1 MKPLKIDLHIHTR
14 DDPEDHISYSAYDL
28 IDQAVIKGFDILA
41 ITNHQKPTYGQHL
54 ISYAAE
60 RDIVLIPGVEATIKG
75 KHVLLI
81 NMPFEKASFSTFE
94 DVQRNKAPNNLVIA
108 PHPYFP
114 SPTCLNGQLEATPGL
129 FDAIEYCHFY
139 NERINF
145 NKPALR
151 FAYKHQIPVVG
162 NSDSHILYQFG
173 LTYSLVEA
181 EKHPDA
187 IIQAIK
193 AHRVKPVSR
202 PLALTELIR
211 IFMRVGTT
219 KDFAWARA
227 LELFW
232 KGGLSIKG
240 VFDGTL

>member
-1 MKPLKIDLHIHTR
+1 MKPLKADLHIHTR
-14 DDPEDHISYSAYDL
+14 EDPEDHISYSAYQL
-28 IDQAVIKGFDILA
+28 IDRAFTKGFDVLA
-41 ITNHQKPTYGQHL
+41 ITNHQEVTYGQRL
-54 ISYAAE
+54 KSYAAE
-60 RDIVLIPGVEATIKG
+60 RGIVLIPGVEATIAG

-81 NMPFEKASFSTFE
+81 NMPFEKRSFTTFQ
-94 DVQRNKAPNNLVIA
+94 DVQRNKAPNNLVVA

-114 SPTCLNGQLEATPGL
+114 SPTCLNGQLEATPEM

-139 NERINF
+139 SERINF

-151 FAYKHQIPVVG
+151 FAYKHRLPVVG
-162 NSDSHILYQFG
+162 NSDAHIAHQFG

-193 AHRVKPVSR
+193 AGQVKPVSR
-202 PLALTELIR
+202 PLALTRLVG
-211 IFMRVGTT
+211 IFMCVGTT
-219 KDFAWARA
+219 KRFTWRRA
-227 LELFW
+227 LALLWE
-232 KGGLSIKG
+232 GGLSVKG